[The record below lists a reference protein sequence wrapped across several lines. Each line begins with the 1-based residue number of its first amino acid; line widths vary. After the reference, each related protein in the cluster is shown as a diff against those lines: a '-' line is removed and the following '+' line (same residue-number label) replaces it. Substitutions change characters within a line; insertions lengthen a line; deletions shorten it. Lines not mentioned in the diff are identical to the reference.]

1 MVLVVGNITT
11 LGWFCTPYNR
21 RSNSCT
27 IKIKEPHKPKHM
39 KELFKKVF
47 SEKTSSPIFVGFGV
61 FAIFTFIVFPG
72 LTASSTALNLFSS
85 ALGIFTLVFVYY
97 YLRVDKIY
105 ENFTHVEPG
114 ETELDYVNPEE
125 LKPKTLKKKTTK
137 KSPKMSKSL

>member
-1 MVLVVGNITT
+1 
-11 LGWFCTPYNR
+11 
-21 RSNSCT
+21 
-27 IKIKEPHKPKHM
+27 M

-125 LKPKTLKKKTTK
+125 LKPKKKRTMKPEFPIEPHRKTVK
-137 KSPKMSKSL
+137 KSNPKQFDGVKSEEPFVKTRTNNKTK

>member
-1 MVLVVGNITT
+1 
-11 LGWFCTPYNR
+11 
-21 RSNSCT
+21 
-27 IKIKEPHKPKHM
+27 M
-39 KELFKKVF
+39 KELFRKVF

-72 LTASSTALNLFSS
+72 LTASSTALNLFSC

-105 ENFTHVEPG
+105 ENFTHIEPG

-125 LKPKTLKKKTTK
+125 LKPKKKRTRKPEFPIEPHRKTVK
-137 KSPKMSKSL
+137 KSNPKQFDGVKSEEPFVKTRTNNKTK